1 MEIQNNSIFFLL
13 TLKRQL
19 EDSLCYFCDA
29 IEKKMENDEIIKDSE
44 WDIEFMNVVKDI
56 YKDYCDNNDN
66 LYIQNQIY
74 KIKDNIIKIDDKLYS
89 ICNHEF
95 VEEDVE
101 TVFEKNLK
109 IKYCMNCSLDF
120 RNETCININL

>member
-44 WDIEFMNVVKDI
+44 WDAEFINVVKDI

-74 KIKDNIIKIDDKLYS
+74 KIKDNIIKIDDKL
-89 ICNHEF
+89 
-95 VEEDVE
+95 
-101 TVFEKNLK
+101 EK
-109 IKYCMNCSLDF
+109 
-120 RNETCININL
+120 